1 MSQGKGFPKAG
12 LYQLSG
18 IHHAWQL
25 CATLLSSSDMPF
37 IEVLRS
43 SLRQQLDMA
52 ERVALLCKL
61 GSHLRAL
68 RLHVRRKWHCDA
80 ASEQLGAYTRGVIA
94 VSITSVGWP
103 GAAALPRKLSVPG
116 TECAS
121 VRAASP
127 GMRRQRPWRSAGTWP
142 ARCSRPCYPS

>member
-68 RLHVRRKWHCDA
+68 KAACQTKMALRRC
-80 ASEQLGAYTRGVIA
+80 L
-94 VSITSVGWP
+94 
-103 GAAALPRKLSVPG
+103 
-116 TECAS
+116 
-121 VRAASP
+121 RAAGSVYK
-127 GMRRQRPWRSAGTWP
+127 GCD
-142 ARCSRPCYPS
+142 CSVHHQCWMAWSSCIA